1 MGIVVVEVWV
11 YGLAW
16 WRVWVCG
23 DRHLCWT
30 LSFVVEHGGNGL
42 WSRFVFAVWFT
53 VMVDDGCGL
62 NRFGVVS
69 VW

>member
-30 LSFVVEHGGNGL
+30 LASVVDRGGNGL
-42 WSRFVFAVWFT
+42 WSRFVFTVWFMFVVEVWVT
-53 VMVDDGCGL
+53 MVVG
-62 NRFGVVS
+62 
-69 VW
+69 